1 MDTKY
6 FNPKT
11 VNPRSI
17 SERIIQPK
25 LEVNPPNDKYEQEAD
40 QVAEKVSRMPGN
52 ATDNL
57 QMQPKEDEEKKLQMK
72 SEEEESISMKPEE
85 EEKGKIQMSAVS
97 SSNNQ
102 VPQVSSSMASQ
113 LQSTKGQGSPLSK
126 GVNQEMGQK
135 IGGNFNNVRVH
146 TDDNAVQMSKELGA
160 QAFTHGNDVYFN
172 SGKYNPESSSG
183 KHLLAHELTHNLQQT
198 NFHSTSS
205 AIQRYE
211 GYEHQAIGDRYL
223 DELLTFLQ
231 TKEGEIW
238 AKSIGFDRDQ
248 LVEQIRKDPMQKEG
262 KIKLEP
268 RFDKDTGKTERPE
281 LTTGEIMSL
290 MGDFYG
296 TVDELAKAPTQEIK
310 GILKVMQEEKKGT
323 VKDAPQQYESITG
336 GRYIELA
343 KKNDVHFAPKN
354 RQEWRRLHE
363 FAITE
368 AQVAKKEQNES
379 KYQQALLIDSA
390 SCHFLG
396 DTFPAGHLFDVAEII
411 ACITIHLKA
420 NPLFANNPE
429 MQSYIGVVSI
439 AGVLP
444 QLVLKNIHD
453 RFNREGFK
461 ISNKQGM
468 KWQAIGEGSLEKSAE
483 TKHISSLA
491 AFLSRQQVI
500 AAFNGGNPNPDE
512 VEALLPDD
520 DSIMR
525 ATSQAIAYIPDAV
538 AEVESLVYRNRSVA
552 PSQFG
557 KVLGTIIESNMAT
570 VGNPA
575 RERQIL
581 DSIDSANRTGQ
592 QGSVVP
598 PSFTILSW

>member
-1 MDTKY
+1 MNTKY

-11 VNPRSI
+11 INPRSI
-17 SERIIQPK
+17 QERIIQPK

-40 QVAEKVSRMPGN
+40 KVADKVMRMSSN
-52 ATDNL
+52 ASESV
-57 QMQPKEDEEKKLQMK
+57 QMSPKKYEENKIQMKSKEDEAISMK
-72 SEEEESISMKPEE
+72 SEDDEN
-85 EEKGKIQMSAVS
+85 KIQMSRS
-97 SSNNQ
+97 SSEGQNI
-102 VPQVSSSMASQ
+102 PQVSSELTSQ
-113 LQSTKGQGSPLSK
+113 LNSTKGQGKTLPD
-126 GVNQEMGQK
+126 NINREMGQN
-135 IGGNFNNVRVH
+135 IGADFSNVRIH
-146 TDDNAVQMSKELGA
+146 TNSNAIQMNKEIGA
-160 QAFTHGNDVYFN
+160 QAFTHGNDIYFN
-172 SGKYNPESSSG
+172 NGKYNPDSSSG
-183 KHLLAHELTHNLQQT
+183 KKLLAHELTHNLQQT
-198 NFHSTSS
+198 KSHSSNP

-231 TKEGEIW
+231 TEEGETW

-248 LVEQIRKDPMQKEG
+248 LVDQIRKDPMQKGG

-268 RFDKDTGKTERPE
+268 RFDKETDKTERPE

-396 DTFPAGHLFDVAEII
+396 DTFPAGHLFDVSEII

-461 ISNKQGM
+461 ISNKKGM